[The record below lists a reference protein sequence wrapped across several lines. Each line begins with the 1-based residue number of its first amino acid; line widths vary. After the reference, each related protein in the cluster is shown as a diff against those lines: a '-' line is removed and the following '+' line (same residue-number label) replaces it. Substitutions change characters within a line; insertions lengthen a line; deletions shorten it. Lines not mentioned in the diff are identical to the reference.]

1 MSLGHQIR
9 GRNIRSNMLF
19 CGIFLVVFLFSIS
32 NLVFSN
38 YSVDGFTVEVTG
50 KVLIK
55 PPNCPPGEVY
65 DRASDTCTPK
75 PSSNNTGNPD
85 NPLNPTV
92 PPEPAVPRPI
102 ILIPN
107 ASDVETK
114 EGGQLIPFQQ
124 IVIVNST
131 SKDIQS
137 LNSTI
142 QALTDIVE
150 NLGAEVI
157 YSYNSAIAGFAF
169 KAPNQQVTDN
179 VSKTLSSDPRVS
191 YVEQDKTVVPFSEE
205 IPTGIKRIDGTELYS
220 IPKTGSFTADVDIA
234 IIDSGVD
241 LDNPEL
247 NLKSSFSTIVP
258 QIQNARE
265 SDVNSIVNNNVNLD
279 KLGLNIFT
287 AGGNTSSF
295 YPPFT
300 TSRSAS
306 PDDTCGHGTH
316 VAGVAAAKADA
327 RGVVGVAPNAR
338 LWAVKVLDYNKL
350 TRTCEGSIS
359 SVIAAIEYVTRL
371 KDQIDVVNLSLG
383 CKCNSSALD
392 DAISRSVKANI
403 TYVIAAGNK
412 NDNASS
418 WSPASHKDANHQKD
432 VITVS
437 AMTDLDG
444 ICGGK
449 SHAQFVRAGEFQ
461 SFYNDDAF
469 AKFSNYGSVID
480 IAAPGVL
487 INSTGVN
494 GTYSLD
500 SGTSVAAPHVA
511 GAAALYKILNP
522 TFTPYDIR
530 RALINDG
537 IQSTTVCDG
546 LSHGYFEKDSHSAG
560 EPLLYVD
567 ELIKKL
573 KQGSDDIPLQI
584 KQLAKPPLIRNVIS
598 EDLCSSVT
606 RPPVDVVFSIDSS
619 PSMRDND
626 ATNLRLNSSKSFV
639 EKLNSTSDRAAI
651 VSWGGKLG
659 FKSDLISNF
668 DVVKYNLDTNISID
682 AASYPSSIS
691 QANTDYNIGIN
702 EAIKSLDS
710 SPRNSSKIIIFL
722 SDGQHNAINPAPLSN
737 GDDSPLEYAKSKG
750 YKLFAIGL
758 NISPGSDGEKLLRT
772 MAESTG
778 GQYFSSPSAQ
788 NLEVIFNSIFV
799 QEVQHFQFENSS
811 LFVTIKGT
819 GGTSERSSPKDESTS
834 PEGATLIETFPDYVL
849 LNEKS
854 FSTSPASISKND
866 AGETVVEWKNIL
878 KGAGNNDNKFS
889 PGEEL
894 TISFPIGFNDK
905 VVSQITTQ
913 NKTGSNLF
921 ENISKTALK
930 LKVPI
935 IDEQKSFLRYQS
947 PDGRTLEQPIPQVYI
962 ELNLKTCKNQQIS
975 KVA

>member
-1 MSLGHQIR
+1 MSLGHQVMD
-9 GRNIRSNMLF
+9 RNIRSNILF
-19 CGIFLVVFLFSIS
+19 CGIFLVFFLFSLS
-32 NLVFSN
+32 NIVYSN
-38 YSVDGFTVEVTG
+38 YSVDGFPVEVTG
-50 KVLIK
+50 KVIIK

-65 DRASDTCTPK
+65 YEATDTCTPK
-75 PSSNNTGNPD
+75 PSSNNTGNPENPP
-85 NPLNPTV
+85 NPLA
-92 PPEPAVPRPI
+92 PEPVVPRPI
-102 ILIPN
+102 ILTPN

-157 YSYNSAIAGFAF
+157 YSYDSAIAGFAF

-220 IPKTGSFTADVDIA
+220 IPKMGSFTADVDIA

-241 LDNPEL
+241 LDNVEL

-265 SDVNSIVNNNVNLD
+265 SDVNSIINNNVNLD

-316 VAGVAAAKADA
+316 VAGIAAAKANA
-327 RGVVGVAPNAR
+327 QGVVGVAPNAR
-338 LWAVKVLDYNKL
+338 LWVVKVLDYNKL
-350 TRTCEGSIS
+350 TGTCEGSIS

-392 DAISRSVKANI
+392 DAISKSVKANI

-418 WSPASHKDANHQKD
+418 WSPANHKDANHQKD

-444 ICGGK
+444 RCGAEG
-449 SHAQFVRAGEFQ
+449 HPQFVNAGEFQ
-461 SFYNDDAF
+461 AFYNDDAF
-469 AKFSNYGSVID
+469 AQFSNYGSVVD

-494 GTYSLD
+494 GTYGLD

-537 IQSTTVCDG
+537 IRSTTVCDG

-567 ELIKKL
+567 ELVKKL

-598 EDLCSSVT
+598 EDLCSSVR
-606 RPPVDVVFSIDSS
+606 RPPLDVVFSIDSS

-626 ATNLRLNSSKSFV
+626 PTNLRLNSSKSFV

-668 DVVKYNLDTNISID
+668 DAVKYNLDTNISID
-682 AASYPSSIS
+682 SASYPSSIS

-722 SDGQHNAINPAPLSN
+722 SDGQHNAINPVPLSN
-737 GDDSPLEYAKSKG
+737 GADSPLEYARSEG

-758 NISPGSDGEKLLRT
+758 NISPGSDGENLLRT

-799 QEVQHFQFENSS
+799 QEVQHFRFENSS

-819 GGTSERSSPKDESTS
+819 GETSERSLPIDESRS

-849 LNEKS
+849 LNEKY

-878 KGAGNNDNKFS
+878 KGVGNNDNKLS
-889 PGEEL
+889 PDEEL

-913 NKTGSNLF
+913 NKTESNLF

-930 LKVPI
+930 LKIPI
-935 IDEQKSFLRYQS
+935 IDEQKSFLRYHS
-947 PDGRTLEQPIPQVYI
+947 PDGRTLEKPIPQAYI
-962 ELNLKTCKNQQIS
+962 ELNLKTCKNQQMS
-975 KVA
+975 KLA